1 MGSFLN
7 VTVQLLYWQLL
18 TCVTAY
24 ILIEGAH
31 NVWSIEAAVCG
42 PIEVNCLTL
51 TGISTML
58 SIPFISVILETLV
71 KQEDLTAAQKGPK
84 VESTPYNICVYECW
98 CLLSCICVRD
108 AAGKRGP
115 ISIRYMCDQV
125 IALTP
130 VLTPKISIHVDSK
143 YLKWS
148 WLLVVLINQ
157 F

>member
-98 CLLSCICVRD
+98 CLVSCTCVRD
-108 AAGKRGP
+108 AAGKRAQFLLD
-115 ISIRYMCDQV
+115 ICVIRSLHWLQCWLQKYQYM
-125 IALTP
+125 
-130 VLTPKISIHVDSK
+130 
-143 YLKWS
+143 
-148 WLLVVLINQ
+148 LIINIWNGLDC
-157 F
+157 